1 MSYCSP
7 HWISDYSFTK
17 GLLYRMSQD
26 SATAGPS
33 ASLLLWGGLDE
44 NDDPFLEPAFVV
56 NAPPTLP
63 NAPGAY
69 ALSGRTAGGDELFTL
84 SFDMQEVSD
93 GGTPSFVFALPARA
107 GWAGRLASITL
118 AGPAGVV
125 SLDRRSEQPMTI
137 LRNSRTGRV
146 RGILRDRSPE
156 EVGRISATLGR
167 GLEVLFSRGVPDAV
181 AWH

>member
-17 GLLYRMSQD
+17 ALLYRLDQD
-26 SATAGPS
+26 SIPGGPS
-33 ASLLLWGGLDE
+33 ESLLLWGGLDE

-56 NAPPTLP
+56 DAPSTLP
-63 NAPGAY
+63 VAPGAY
-69 ALSGRTAGGDELFTL
+69 ELSGRTGGGDELFTL

-118 AGPAGVV
+118 SGPAGVV
-125 SLDRRSEQPMTI
+125 SLDGRTEQPMTI
-137 LRNSRTGRV
+137 LRDSRTGRV
-146 RGILRDRSPE
+146 RGILRDRSPK
-156 EVGRISATLGR
+156 EVARISATLGR

-181 AWH
+181 AWN